1 MRSRTPD
8 PADYLRHLGEGGDG
22 PCDIAR
28 AALMLAACDRPAH
41 PLAPYEAH
49 LDEIAEASRSELR
62 LIYRAEEAA
71 KLLAG
76 LLAGR
81 LGYDGDRLA
90 YDDPQNADLISVI
103 DRRRGLPVTLG
114 ILYLHAA
121 RAGGLEA
128 VGLNTPNHFLLRI
141 SQKGSSALIDPFN
154 GGGLVDRERLG
165 GPPGMAATAPGE
177 PPFGDPVGD
186 ADVLLRLQ
194 NNIKIRAQK
203 SGDRVRAL
211 AVAERMALVAPARP
225 ELWFDLAR
233 LHEANGSLGAAKH
246 AYETC
251 LKLAQPGAAL
261 HNEAALACSGLK
273 RRLN

>member
-1 MRSRTPD
+1 MRRRTPD
-8 PADYLRHLGEGGDG
+8 PADYLRHLGESGEG

-28 AALMLAACDRPAH
+28 AALMLAACDHPAQS
-41 PLAPYEAH
+41 LASYEAH
-49 LDEIAEASRSELR
+49 LDEIAEASRNEVR
-62 LIYRAEEAA
+62 LVYRAEDAA

-76 LLAGR
+76 LMAGR
-81 LGYDGDRLA
+81 FGYDGDRMA
-90 YDDPQNADLISVI
+90 YDDPQNADLMAVI

-128 VGLNTPNHFLLRI
+128 SGLNTPNHFLLRV
-141 SQKGSSALIDPFN
+141 SLKGSSALIDPFN
-154 GGGLVDRERLG
+154 SGAQVDRERLG

-177 PPFGDPVGD
+177 PPLGDPVSD

-194 NNIKIRAQK
+194 NNIKLRALK
-203 SGDRVRAL
+203 GGDRARAL
-211 AVAERMALVAPARP
+211 AVAERMALIAPARA
-225 ELWFDLAR
+225 ELWLDLAH
-233 LHEANGSLGAAKH
+233 LHEASGSLGAAKH
-246 AYETC
+246 AYEVC

-261 HNEAALACSGLK
+261 HNEAALAHLGLK